1 MPAPASDARER
12 RVGLA
17 CALALIV
24 VWAGFILAGRLSA
37 KQALTAWDA
46 TALRHGGSLLFI
58 LPLIAI
64 RGLPRLG
71 LRRGVALVG
80 TAGFGFPL
88 LAYCGFAFAP
98 AAHGAVMMPGTLA
111 FQTAALAAVVLR
123 EPWTRRRALALA
135 VVAGGIVLL
144 ASDTLRDHPGAWR
157 GDLLFLLASLHWAVF
172 TVLLRRW
179 RVPALDATVT
189 VAFWP
194 AVFFLPVWFLALPTN
209 LPAVPWGAIAFQFA
223 WQGGMAV
230 IVAGFL
236 FARAVV
242 ALGPGP
248 TTTITAVVPA
258 LAALGAWPLLD
269 EPLGAAGLV
278 GVGLVCA
285 GMGLGVAA
293 TCPSSPTSSPAGA
306 VPAPLSAAPPVSPPA
321 GTH

>member
-1 MPAPASDARER
+1 MPVLASAARER
-12 RVGLA
+12 RTGLA
-17 CALALIV
+17 CAFALLI
-24 VWAGFILAGRLSA
+24 VWAGFILFGRLSA
-37 KQALTAWDA
+37 KQALTPWDTA
-46 TALRHGGSLLFI
+46 ALRYAGSFLFI
-58 LPLIAI
+58 LPLIAF
-64 RGLPRLG
+64 RGLPRIG
-71 LRRGVALVG
+71 LFRGMVLVA
-80 TAGFGFPL
+80 TAGLGFPL
-88 LAYCGFAFAP
+88 LAYAGFAFAP

-111 FQTAALAAVVLR
+111 FQTAALAAIVLR

-135 VVAGGIVLL
+135 VVAGGILLL
-144 ASDTLRDHPGAWR
+144 AGDTVRDHPGAWR
-157 GDLLFLLASLHWAVF
+157 GDILFLLAAFTWATF

-179 RVPALDATVT
+179 RVPALDATIA

-194 AVFFLPVWFLALPTN
+194 ALFFLPLWFFALPSN
-209 LPAVPWGAIAFQFA
+209 LHAVPPGVTGFQFV
-223 WQGGMAV
+223 WQGLMAV

-248 TTTITAVVPA
+248 TTTITSVVPA

-285 GMGLGVAA
+285 GMVLGVSA
-293 TCPSSPTSSPAGA
+293 TRPAT
-306 VPAPLSAAPPVSPPA
+306 APLSAPPPVLPRPVSPPSVSPRA